1 MNNQEIAKRKQ
12 ALDALYSKVSK
23 LTDDLELQS
32 HWARY
37 LCVLTSGF
45 MEQSIRTIFAEYAR
59 RQAGPH
65 VGNYVSDQLRAFQNA
80 KMEKIFGLV
89 RQFNPAWE
97 EEVRSATS
105 DDVRDAVDSIIARR
119 HEIAHGM
126 NSGIS
131 FHQMRDYYNRAV
143 KIIEILEK
151 QCTGIKSKSI

>member
-1 MNNQEIAKRKQ
+1 MKNLEISRRKQ
-12 ALDALYSKVSK
+12 ALDHLYSQISRLKE
-23 LTDDLELQS
+23 DPELQA

-45 MEQSIRTIFAEYAR
+45 MEQSIRVIFADYAR

-80 KMEKIFGLV
+80 KMEKILNLV
-89 RQFNPAWE
+89 RQFNPTWE

-105 DDVRDAVDSIIARR
+105 DDVRVAIDSIVARR

-126 NSGIS
+126 SSGIS
-131 FHQMRDYYNRAV
+131 FYQMRDYYSRAV
-143 KIIEILEK
+143 KILEILEQ
-151 QCTGIKSKSI
+151 QCAGTSAR